1 MSRLLPF
8 PERPSS
14 GGASF
19 DAGEVLQELAESLEV
34 RAMRKRVTVE
44 VDATPYTM
52 IEGDQAAARR
62 VFQQLLL
69 DAIDATPAGRAVVV
83 TVYGAREGVEVEIA
97 EGGVVRV
104 DTPHA
109 RATTAAEAGREHR
122 WRELQQLV
130 AGLGAQLDINEC
142 PDGGTA
148 YTVRFAQPGEPGTKK
163 RQAAA

>member
-8 PERPSS
+8 PELPSS
-14 GGASF
+14 SSASF
-19 DAGEVLQELAESLEV
+19 DADDVLQELAESLEV

-44 VDATPYTM
+44 VDAPPYTM
-52 IEGDQAAARR
+52 IAGDPQAARR

-69 DAIDATPAGRAVVV
+69 EAIDATPAGRAVVV
-83 TVYGAREGVEVEIA
+83 TVYGAQEGVEVEIA

-104 DTPHA
+104 DTPQA
-109 RATTAAEAGREHR
+109 RATQAAEASREQR
-122 WRELQQLV
+122 WRELEQLV
-130 AGLGAQLDINEC
+130 VGLGAQLEINEC

-148 YTVRFAQPGEPGTKK
+148 YTVRFAPPGEQGTKN